1 MSASTQSAAAEGPGG
16 YAGPLL
22 LATACVAGLTL
33 TWVLAALVPI
43 THVKDAIAL
52 YDFTRLNR
60 PAIEVPARL
69 LLDLLEPAFFI
80 VWGIALVAIA
90 LSHGRRRVG
99 LAVALV
105 LSLAPASAE
114 LLKPLLAHPHAEVV
128 PLYIKGASWPSGH
141 ATAATALFW
150 CVLLVARPNRRR
162 ALALV
167 GVVLLA
173 AVGCSLLILAWHMPS
188 DVIGGYLLGTLWFAL
203 ALLGLRASRRGTA
216 AQPLPSPGAPAC
228 SPGAHSNSELAGL
241 GAAGSSFAA
250 RLRMNSMSDS
260 RFK

>member
-1 MSASTQSAAAEGPGG
+1 MSASTHRAAAEGPRG
-16 YAGPLL
+16 YGGPLL
-22 LATACVAGLTL
+22 LAATCVVGLAL
-33 TWVLAALVPI
+33 TWVLAALVPF
-43 THVKDAIAL
+43 THDKDAIAL

-60 PAIEVPARL
+60 PAVEAPARL

-80 VWGIALVAIA
+80 VWGLALVAIA
-90 LSHGRRRVG
+90 LSHGRKRVA

-141 ATAATALFW
+141 ATAATALVW
-150 CVLLVARPNRRR
+150 CVLLVAPSNLRR
-162 ALALV
+162 ALAPV
-167 GVVLLA
+167 GLVLLG

-203 ALLGLRASRRGTA
+203 ALLGLRASDRAPTA
-216 AQPLPSPGAPAC
+216 YSSLPAEPAC
-228 SPGAHSNSELAGL
+228 SPGAQSSSE
-241 GAAGSSFAA
+241 AAGVGAVGSSLAA

>member
-1 MSASTQSAAAEGPGG
+1 MPRAAPQGSRG
-16 YAGPLL
+16 YGAPLL
-22 LATACVAGLTL
+22 LAAVCLTGLAV
-33 TWVLAALVPI
+33 TWVLAALVPF
-43 THVKDAIAL
+43 THDKDAIAL
-52 YDFTRLNR
+52 YDFTRLDR
-60 PAIEVPARL
+60 PAIEAPARL
-69 LLDLLEPAFFI
+69 LLDLLEPVFFI
-80 VWGIALVAIA
+80 VWGLALVAIA
-90 LSHGRRRVG
+90 LSRGRKHVA

-150 CVLLVARPNRRR
+150 CVLLVAPPGWRR
-162 ALALV
+162 ALTLV
-167 GVVLLA
+167 GVALLA
-173 AVGCSLLILAWHMPS
+173 AVGCSLLVLAWHMPS

-203 ALLGLRASRRGTA
+203 ALLGLGASNRAPTA
-216 AQPLPSPGAPAC
+216 YSSLPAEPAC
-228 SPGAHSNSELAGL
+228 SPGAQSSSGAAGL
-241 GAAGSSFAA
+241 GAVGSSLAA

>member
-1 MSASTQSAAAEGPGG
+1 VG
-16 YAGPLL
+16 
-22 LATACVAGLTL
+22 LAL
-33 TWVLAALVPI
+33 TWILAALVPL
-43 THVKDAIAL
+43 THDKDAIAL
-52 YDFTRLNR
+52 YDFTRLDR
-60 PAIEVPARL
+60 PAIEAPARL
-69 LLDLLEPAFFI
+69 LLDLLEPAFFV

-90 LSHGRRRVG
+90 LSQGRKYVA

-128 PLYIKGASWPSGH
+128 PLYITGASWPSGH
-141 ATAATALFW
+141 AAAATALVW
-150 CVLLVARPNRRR
+150 CVLLVAPPSLRR
-162 ALALV
+162 ALALL
-167 GVVLLA
+167 GVVFLA

-203 ALLGLRASRRGTA
+203 ALLGLQASRRAPTA
-216 AQPLPSPGAPAC
+216 YFSAPAAPAC
-228 SPGAHSNSELAGL
+228 SPGAHSSSEAAGL
-241 GAAGSSFAA
+241 DAVGSSLAA